1 MRMSVC
7 YDWASTKSSTWIFA
21 ISQPL
26 QTPSLIFR
34 HFWAVKSR
42 SCCAVGE
49 NMFGCFWEILA
60 RWMTGLA
67 RGAPKSRSSSPRCHR
82 PQPPSPPPLPLHLS
96 SPPALPPPPPP
107 TSQASISSSS
117 PFHFY
122 HMTNPSHLQQ
132 WSFLQTPQILI
143 HESTTLT
150 AWSMTH

>member
-1 MRMSVC
+1 MRMIVC
-7 YDWASTKSSTWIFA
+7 YDWGPTKSSIWISV

-82 PQPPSPPPLPLHLS
+82 HTASFSTTS
-96 SPPALPPPPPP
+96 S
-107 TSQASISSSS
+107 TSSSSSSYFSTSISSSS

-122 HMTNPSHLQQ
+122 HLSNPSHLQQ